1 MRNKNDNYPAKT
13 LKKPI
18 IHQKVIKLN
27 LPELDQNPW
36 YSF

>member
-1 MRNKNDNYPAKT
+1 MKKKRQLPSKYIK
-13 LKKPI
+13 KKPI